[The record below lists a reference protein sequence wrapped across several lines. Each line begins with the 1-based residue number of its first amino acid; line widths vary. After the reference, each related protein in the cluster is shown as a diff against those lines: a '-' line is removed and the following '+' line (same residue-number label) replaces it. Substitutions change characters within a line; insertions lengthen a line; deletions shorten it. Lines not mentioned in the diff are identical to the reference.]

1 MNRLGEEPK
10 FGCHIIFIYLFLKVH
25 LNECVA
31 ELFLSLSNMNVLLFV
46 TLNSEIK
53 EEATETRAE
62 VKTFDHSKLK
72 HVETQEKNA
81 LPSKSGKCALF

>member
-1 MNRLGEEPK
+1 MKNQIWLPYY
-10 FGCHIIFIYLFLKVH
+10 IFIELFLRVH
-25 LNECVA
+25 LNECVT
-31 ELFLSLSNMNVLLFV
+31 ELFLSLSNMNVLTFV

-53 EEATETRAE
+53 QEATETRAE

-72 HVETQEKNA
+72 HVETEEKNA